1 MKHAKKALC
10 LLLACLILP
19 LAGCGKKNDTSDPDE
34 LQPAAVTAT
43 PEPTP
48 EPSPSPTPVPK
59 VAIEDYQY
67 FLLTNSTLAVIFK
80 YPSHW
85 INQPGK
91 STISYIEPV
100 NPGETPA
107 RLAVTSK
114 SMTQKP
120 GSKELKA
127 QLDSFLAL
135 VEAQCPDYEA
145 GEYKD
150 NVAIMET
157 TGIRQ
162 RYTARD
168 PDTNVA
174 ITGYALVCY
183 VRSARRIY
191 LLHFTA
197 PTRDYDEL
205 SVVVDV
211 IRESMSTT

>member
-1 MKHAKKALC
+1 MKNAKRLLC
-10 LLLACLILP
+10 LLLALLM
-19 LAGCGKKNDTSDPDE
+19 LALTGCGGKDKDE
-34 LQPAAVTAT
+34 TEEPAVTATAT

-91 STISYIEPV
+91 STISYVEPV

-114 SMTQKP
+114 AVSERP
-120 GSKELKA
+120 DSKKLKA
-127 QLDSFLAL
+127 QMDSFLAL
-135 VEAQCPDYEA
+135 VEAQYPDYQS
-145 GEYKD
+145 GEFKD
-150 NVAIMET
+150 NVTIMET

-168 PDTNVA
+168 PDTDIP
-174 ITGYALVCY
+174 ITGYVLVCY
-183 VRSARRIY
+183 VRSTRRIY

-205 SVVVDV
+205 SAVIDV
-211 IRESMSTT
+211 IRDSMSTT

>member
-1 MKHAKKALC
+1 MRNAKRLLC
-10 LLLACLILP
+10 LLLAMLMLV
-19 LAGCGKKNDTSDPDE
+19 LTGCGNDKPDPE
-34 LQPAAVTAT
+34 EPAVTATAT

-48 EPSPSPTPVPK
+48 EPSPTPVPVAK

-67 FLLTNSTLAVIFK
+67 FLLTNSTLAVSFK

-85 INQPGK
+85 KNQPGK
-91 STISYIEPV
+91 STISYVEPV

-114 SMTQKP
+114 AVTERP
-120 GSKELKA
+120 GSKELRA
-127 QLDSFLAL
+127 QLDSFLDL
-135 VEAQCPDYEA
+135 VKAKYPDYQS
-145 GEYKD
+145 GEFKD

-168 PDTNVA
+168 PDTDVP

-183 VRSARRIY
+183 VRSVRRIY

-197 PTRDYDEL
+197 PSSSYEEL
-205 SVVVDV
+205 SAVIDV

>member
-1 MKHAKKALC
+1 MKYAKRTLC
-10 LLLACLILP
+10 LLLACALLF
-19 LAGCGKKNDTSDPDE
+19 LTGCGSKKTDE
-34 LQPAAVTAT
+34 TEEPAATATAT

-48 EPSPSPTPVPK
+48 EPTPSPTPVPK

-100 NPGETPA
+100 NAGETPA

-114 SMTQKP
+114 AVTERP

-135 VEAQCPDYEA
+135 VSAQCPDYEA
-145 GEYKD
+145 GEFKND
-150 NVAIMET
+150 VAIMET

-168 PDTNVA
+168 PDTNVP

-183 VRSARRIY
+183 VRAARRIY

-197 PTRDYDEL
+197 PTREYDEL
-205 SVVVDV
+205 STVIDV